1 MHQAVVDASE
11 HAGLVARLERELRD
25 SKARIDTLTQQLDW
39 FKRQIF
45 GRKSEKRLLVDP
57 AHQPLLDGLLADA
70 SSPVAPPPLERIS
83 YERRKG
89 TVRREDCVT
98 EQGLRFDASVPVETI
113 TLSAPQLHGSQADD
127 WEIIAYKRT
136 RRLAQRPGS
145 YVVLEYVRPVL
156 RRKSTATLLTVP
168 APSALWE
175 GTFADVSL
183 IAGLVQDKCVYYL
196 PLYRQHQR
204 LAASGITVSRQLL
217 STWVHRAA
225 ELLRPIHDAQLRS
238 ILQSK
243 VLAMDDTPIRAG
255 RDHAKHKMKRA
266 YLWPVYGD
274 RDEVT
279 FTFSTTRGRAH
290 VLATLGGFAGTLLC
304 DGHEAFLHY
313 ARITRDVTHA
323 QCWAHTRRYFEGA
336 QSSEPGAVAEAL
348 ALIGELYRVEKHIR
362 KEGLSGEAK
371 LAYRIEH
378 ARPVCDAFFAWCDQQ
393 CHRLELLPKDPFSI
407 ALAYAMKRRGALSVY
422 LSDPEVAIDTNHIER
437 AIRPIAIARKNWI
450 FCWTEIGAERLAI
463 LHSLVATCRLHG
475 VHPYT
480 YLVDVLQRV
489 ATHPDSAVEELIPR
503 RWAELFA
510 ANPLRSDL
518 ELPVKNVV
526 K

>member
-1 MHQAVVDASE
+1 M
-11 HAGLVARLERELRD
+11 
-25 SKARIDTLTQQLDW
+25 
-39 FKRQIF
+39 
-45 GRKSEKRLLVDP
+45 
-57 AHQPLLDGLLADA
+57 
-70 SSPVAPPPLERIS
+70 
-83 YERRKG
+83 
-89 TVRREDCVT
+89 
-98 EQGLRFDASVPVETI
+98 
-113 TLSAPQLHGSQADD
+113 
-127 WEIIAYKRT
+127 
-136 RRLAQRPGS
+136 
-145 YVVLEYVRPVL
+145 
-156 RRKSTATLLTVP
+156 
-168 APSALWE
+168 
-175 GTFADVSL
+175 SL
-183 IAGLVQDKCVYYL
+183 IAGLVQDKCVYYP

-304 DGHEAFLHY
+304 DGHEAYLHY
-313 ARITRDVTHA
+313 AQITRDVTHA
-323 QCWAHTRRYFEGA
+323 QCWAHTRRHFEGA
-336 QSSEPGAVAEAL
+336 QSFEPDAVAEAL

-371 LAYRIEH
+371 LACRIEH

-407 ALAYAMKRRGALSVY
+407 ALAYAMQRRGALSVY

-437 AIRPIAIARKNWI
+437 AIRPIAIARK
-450 FCWTEIGAERLAI
+450 TGASAGPRLVPSASPSCTAWSPLAGCTACTPTPTWSMCCSALRPI
-463 LHSLVATCRLHG
+463 RIALSRSSF
-475 VHPYT
+475 
-480 YLVDVLQRV
+480 
-489 ATHPDSAVEELIPR
+489 PDAGLSCSPPTLYAPTWNCPSR
-503 RWAELFA
+503 T
-510 ANPLRSDL
+510 S
-518 ELPVKNVV
+518 
-526 K
+526 

>member
-1 MHQAVVDASE
+1 MRQPAVDASE
-11 HAGLVARLERELRD
+11 HTTRVAQLERELSN
-25 SKARIDTLTQQLDW
+25 SKAQIDTLTQQLDW
-39 FKRQIF
+39 FKRQLF
-45 GRKSEKRLLVDP
+45 GRKSEKRLLIDP
-57 AHQPLLDGLLADA
+57 AHQPLLDGLLDEVP
-70 SSPVAPPPLERIS
+70 SPSEPEPCEQIS
-83 YERRKG
+83 YERRKRK
-89 TVRREDCVT
+89 TRDEDCVT

-113 TLSAPQLHGSQADD
+113 MLSAPQLHGAQAED
-127 WEIIAYKRT
+127 WEVIAYKRT

-156 RRKSTATLLTVP
+156 RQKSSATMLTVP

-183 IAGLVQDKCVYYL
+183 IAGLIQDKCAYYL

-204 LAASGITVSRQLL
+204 LAASGITLSRQLL

-225 ELLRPIHDAQLRS
+225 ELLRPVHEAQLRS
-238 ILQSK
+238 ILQGK

-274 RDEVT
+274 RDEVS
-279 FTFSTTRGRAH
+279 FTFSTTHGRVH

-304 DGHEAFLHY
+304 DGHEAYLHY
-313 ARITRDVTHA
+313 ARVTQDVTHA
-323 QCWAHTRRYFEGA
+323 QCWAHTRRYFERA
-336 QSSEPGAVAEAL
+336 ESAEPQAVAEAL
-348 ALIGELYRVEKHIR
+348 ALIGELYRVETHIR
-362 KEGLSGEAK
+362 KEDLSGEAK
-371 LAYRIEH
+371 LACRIEQ
-378 ARPVCDAFFAWCDQQ
+378 ARPVLDAFFEWCQRQ
-393 CHRLELLPKDPFSI
+393 CHRIDLMPKNPLSI
-407 ALAYAMKRRGALSVY
+407 AIGYAMQRRGALSVY

-463 LHSLVATCRLHG
+463 LHSLVATCRLHR

-489 ATHPDSAVEELIPR
+489 AIHPASAVEELTPR
-503 RWAELFA
+503 RWAALFA
-510 ANPLRSDL
+510 DNPLRSDL
-518 ELPVKNVV
+518 EHAVKDVA
-526 K
+526 